1 MYYIEP
7 GCVPPNG
14 MVLIEGPEHV
24 EQMMRG
30 RKKCDLCI
38 IRNGPPSI
46 DSYDYDSMSEEDS
59 WGAATDRGE

>member
-1 MYYIEP
+1 
-7 GCVPPNG
+7 

-46 DSYDYDSMSEEDS
+46 DSYDYDSMSEEVTYV
-59 WGAATDRGE
+59 ANFLPIL